1 MVNHARQIGII
12 AALISVL
19 GWTASAV
26 AVDQMTPVLASVI
39 APPIPVQQSDG
50 LWKLAYE
57 LELTNVTDSPLT
69 IESLEVRAPGR
80 DVPVASLATSEVVA
94 NLLLPG
100 GTKTAV
106 LGPGQAGV
114 LFVNLSFDRRDAIP
128 AAFMHRLAATA
139 SNPKGML
146 PEHSVEDVAP
156 VKVVASAPVILGPPL
171 RGDRWIAAASC
182 CNSYHRR
189 AVLPINGRRYLAQR
203 FAIDWIQVDAQQRL
217 AEGDPALNQSYPQY
231 GAEAIA
237 VADGVVVHVV
247 DGLPESAPGAFP
259 SNITLTTADGN
270 SVVLDL
276 GGGRFALYAHFQP
289 GSVRVH
295 EGEHVKRGQVLG
307 LVGSSGNSD
316 APHLHFHV
324 MDGPSP
330 LASNGLPYVIDRFE
344 VVGQTTSA
352 DDLDSALKQPLQPIE
367 ITSRE
372 ASSVQTN
379 ELPADLAVVRF
390 PGQAHGAASAAR
402 K

>member
-1 MVNHARQIGII
+1 MHVRMVL
-12 AALISVL
+12 AAVILAI
-19 GWTASAV
+19 GWTASAA

-39 APPIPVQQSDG
+39 APPIPVRQSDG
-50 LWKLAYE
+50 LWKIAYE
-57 LELTNVTDSPLT
+57 LQLTNVTDSPLT
-69 IESLEVRAPGR
+69 IDSVEVRAPGR
-80 DVPVASLATSEVVA
+80 DVPVASLATSEVAA

-128 AAFMHRLAATA
+128 EAFVHRLAATA

-146 PEHSVEDVAP
+146 PAHSVEDVAQ
-156 VKVVASAPVILGPPL
+156 VNVVTSAPVILGPPL

-182 CNSYHRR
+182 CASYHRR
-189 AVLPINGRRYLAQR
+189 AVLPINGRRYVAQR
-203 FAIDWIQVDAQQRL
+203 FAIDWIQVDAQNRL
-217 AEGDPALNQSYPQY
+217 AEGNAALNQSYPQY

-247 DGLPESAPGAFP
+247 DGLPESPPGAFP
-259 SNITLTTADGN
+259 SNITLATADGN
-270 SVVLDL
+270 SVVVDL
-276 GGGRFALYAHFQP
+276 GGGQFALYAHFQP

-324 MDGPSP
+324 MDGRSP

-344 VVGQTTSA
+344 VIGQATSA
-352 DDLDSALKQPLQPIE
+352 DDLDSALKQPSQPIE
-367 ITSRE
+367 IAPRDPSPR
-372 ASSVQTN
+372 TN
-379 ELPADLAVVRF
+379 ELPADLAVIRF
-390 PGQAHGAASAAR
+390 PGDAHGTPGMAR
-402 K
+402 Q

>member
-1 MVNHARQIGII
+1 LLTIL
-12 AALISVL
+12 ALAFMGGSA
-19 GWTASAV
+19 ASAA

-39 APPIPVQQSDG
+39 APPIPVRQSDG
-50 LWKLAYE
+50 RWKIAYE
-57 LELTNVTDSPLT
+57 LELTNATDSQLT
-69 IESLEVRAPGR
+69 IESVEVRAPGR
-80 DVPVASLATSEVVA
+80 DVPLASLPTSEVAA
-94 NLLLPG
+94 NLVLPG
-100 GTKTAV
+100 GTKTAL

-128 AAFMHRLAATA
+128 AAFVHRLAATA

-146 PEHSVEDVAP
+146 PEHSVEEVAP
-156 VKVVASAPVILGPPL
+156 VNVATSAPVILGPPL

-182 CNSYHRR
+182 CASYHRH

-203 FAIDWIQVDAQQRL
+203 FAIDWIQVDAQHRL
-217 AEGDPALNQSYPQY
+217 AEGDPTRNQSYPQY

-247 DGLPESAPGAFP
+247 DGLPESPPGAFP
-259 SNITLTTADGN
+259 SNITLATADGN

-324 MDGPSP
+324 MDGRSP

-344 VVGQTTSA
+344 VVGQATSA
-352 DDLDSALKQPLQPIE
+352 DDLDSALKQPLQPIA
-367 ITSRE
+367 IAPPHTPAAR
-372 ASSVQTN
+372 TN

-390 PGQAHGAASAAR
+390 PGDAHGTPGTA
-402 K
+402 KQ